1 MTSLADFKPAFMTL
15 EIRGPIVVAHITRQN
30 LSEEENIEELGQEF
44 SMLVEHFS
52 CRLLAVDMQAVSL
65 ITSAAL
71 GKLISLH
78 RNLHRRDG
86 RLVVCGVSGM
96 VEDVLRTARLTDYFS
111 MATTTDE
118 AVALLE
124 NAAG

>member
-1 MTSLADFKPAFMTL
+1 MSLGDFKSAFMAL
-15 EIRGPIVVAHITRQN
+15 EEQGPVVIVHITRQN

-44 SMLVEHFS
+44 STLVEHYG
-52 CRLLAVDMQAVSL
+52 CRLLAVDMQAVNL

-86 RLVVCGVSGM
+86 RLVVCGVHGM
-96 VEDVLRTARLTDYFS
+96 VQDVLLTARLTDYFT
-111 MATTTDE
+111 MAKSTDA
-118 AVALLE
+118 AVKILDG
-124 NAAG
+124 AAD

>member
-1 MTSLADFKPAFMTL
+1 MSLGDFKSAFMTL
-15 EIRGPIVVAHITRQN
+15 EEQGPVVIAHITRPN

-44 SMLVEHFS
+44 STLVEHYG

-86 RLVVCGVSGM
+86 RLVVCGVHGM
-96 VEDVLRTARLTDYFS
+96 VQDVFLTARLTDYFT
-111 MATTTDE
+111 MATSTDA
-118 AVALLE
+118 AVKILDVVAD
-124 NAAG
+124 

>member
-1 MTSLADFKPAFMTL
+1 MSLGDFKSAFMTL
-15 EIRGPIVVAHITRQN
+15 EEQGPVVIAHITRQH

-44 SMLVEHFS
+44 STLVEHYG
-52 CRLLAVDMQAVSL
+52 CRLLAVDMQAVNL

-86 RLVVCGVSGM
+86 RLVVCGVHGM
-96 VEDVLRTARLTDYFS
+96 VQDVLLTARLTDYFT
-111 MATTTDE
+111 MATSTDA
-118 AVALLE
+118 AVKILDG
-124 NAAG
+124 AAD

>member
-1 MTSLADFKPAFMTL
+1 MSLGDFKSAFMTL
-15 EIRGPIVVAHITRQN
+15 EEQGPVVIAHITRQN

-44 SMLVEHFS
+44 STLVEHYG
-52 CRLLAVDMQAVSL
+52 CRLLAVDMQAVNL

-86 RLVVCGVSGM
+86 RLVVCGVHGM
-96 VEDVLRTARLTDYFS
+96 VQDVLQTARLTDYFT
-111 MATTTDE
+111 MATSTDA
-118 AVALLE
+118 AVKILDG
-124 NAAG
+124 AAD

>member
-78 RNLHRRDG
+78 RNLHRREG